1 MGEVGRWVPNTRRR
15 HSLAIGNSVYRGLL
29 EPLQDV
35 HAERGGLTGL
45 LRPASLHD
53 AVLAGSMLN
62 VALNSLQATC
72 ILFHL
77 VPIFGLGVLPLV
89 LVLPTCGGILEGDGI
104 NGCYLVDP
112 ASSHMLVSKIKPCMF
127 KKLVVGPWVG
137 LIGPPLVCI
146 GWLVPSAG
154 DALLALIGRGS
165 ADVTFRTP
173 LAPYEKSKSLG
184 SGGSMVARLKLKG
197 IDGRAP
203 PGVEPA
209 A

>member
-89 LVLPTCGGILEGDGI
+89 LVLPTCGGILEVMLVDGACIVSPREVNVYTIGDGI

-112 ASSHMLVSKIKPCMF
+112 
-127 KKLVVGPWVG
+127 
-137 LIGPPLVCI
+137 
-146 GWLVPSAG
+146 
-154 DALLALIGRGS
+154 
-165 ADVTFRTP
+165 
-173 LAPYEKSKSLG
+173 
-184 SGGSMVARLKLKG
+184 
-197 IDGRAP
+197 
-203 PGVEPA
+203 
-209 A
+209 